1 MGQPVRIPQ
10 MRRSNLLDNLL
21 RKIFANLTNG
31 PTGVRIRNGSGP
43 EHLEL
48 VITTRKCPQHQGHG
62 EKDAHSINSLG
73 FNPETDCHSRPR
85 SGHCPNELLTVK
97 L

>member
-1 MGQPVRIPQ
+1 
-10 MRRSNLLDNLL
+10 MRRSNLLDNHL

-31 PTGVRIRNGSGP
+31 PTGVRTRNGSGP

-48 VITTRKCPQHQGHG
+48 VSTARKCLQHQGHG
-62 EKDAHSINSLG
+62 EMDAHSINSLG
-73 FNPETDCHSRPR
+73 FNPEVDCHSRPR